1 MCFYTLFRNEDLL
14 ERKNGT
20 QLSQQRKRVSL
31 LPAVTDGQLHI
42 IVIDHMCYPIK
53 YAWEL
58 GLLFLFVVLH
68 GSLFLSVKKPICE
81 RTMRIF
87 NFANPNLGN
96 MIHFIVDT

>member
-14 ERKNGT
+14 QRKNGT

-53 YAWEL
+53 YA
-58 GLLFLFVVLH
+58 
-68 GSLFLSVKKPICE
+68 
-81 RTMRIF
+81 
-87 NFANPNLGN
+87 
-96 MIHFIVDT
+96 